1 MSEEKRVVELDQYE
15 HRAIVNII
23 NDILRSDDNV

>member
-15 HRAIVNII
+15 YRAIVNII
-23 NDILRSDDNV
+23 NDQRTKQRH